1 MPLGKP
7 SLPAYITPQKRS
19 RNQQKQLC
27 NNAFHVKTSQS
38 AKNQLDPAKNKN
50 RPKMPHT
57 PFLYENLHLFQNL
70 HFFFIFYQGNLGHPL
85 QGITTASFIILYE
98 MKI

>member
-1 MPLGKP
+1 MPLGKL
-7 SLPAYITPQKRS
+7 SLPAYITSQKRS

-27 NNAFHVKTSQS
+27 NNALHVKTSQS

-50 RPKMPHT
+50 RPKMLHT

-85 QGITTASFIILYE
+85 QGITTASFIIL
-98 MKI
+98 

>member
-1 MPLGKP
+1 ML
-7 SLPAYITPQKRS
+7 
-19 RNQQKQLC
+19 
-27 NNAFHVKTSQS
+27 
-38 AKNQLDPAKNKN
+38 
-50 RPKMPHT
+50 HT